1 MGWMHVQECVFLNRC
16 GERSFPQTEVAEAV
30 NLCHRWSGM
39 WMEMKTRTKQKIT
52 WRYASLPSPS
62 LQAVLCTSASPLPQ
76 MFVFR
81 KKTRPG
87 CLCCPREAQ
96 RWVPTCLIPTSSRS
110 LSKGATDFNFQEKI
124 VFKGER
130 KSSTLQRKYSR
141 VTEPEPRT
149 QKQEFQAYSTDQQ
162 TSGEQNQEDDS
173 SSMDYRV
180 CLFFSFDI
188 VSLFMESIRKV
199 LSFIYFF

>member
-1 MGWMHVQECVFLNRC
+1 M
-16 GERSFPQTEVAEAV
+16 ERNVNGDEDQDQAEDHMEVRLSPFTFTTSCTVYFSFTFAPNV
-30 NLCHRWSGM
+30 C
-39 WMEMKTRTKQKIT
+39 
-52 WRYASLPSPS
+52 
-62 LQAVLCTSASPLPQ
+62 
-76 MFVFR
+76 FR

-162 TSGEQNQEDDS
+162 TSAEQNQEDDS

-199 LSFIYFF
+199 LSFLLYIF